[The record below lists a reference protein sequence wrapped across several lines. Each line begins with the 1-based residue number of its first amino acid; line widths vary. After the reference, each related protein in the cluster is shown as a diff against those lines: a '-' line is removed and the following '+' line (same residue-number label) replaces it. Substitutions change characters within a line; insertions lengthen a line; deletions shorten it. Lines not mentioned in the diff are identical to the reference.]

1 MCIVCHPVDSHQ
13 DFQSVE
19 KSSGVTTS
27 LYVDPKIVYINTAI
41 INKPSH
47 VQFSDNTKHVYL
59 YSYKSKRP
67 YTSGNCVRVSKL
79 H

>member
-1 MCIVCHPVDSHQ
+1 MSIVCHPVDSHQ
-13 DFQSVE
+13 DFQLVE

-27 LYVDPKIVYINTAI
+27 LYVDPKIVYINTAMI
-41 INKPSH
+41 KRNSY

-59 YSYKSKRP
+59 YSSKSKRP
-67 YTSGNCVRVSKL
+67 FTSGNGVRVNKL